1 MKVKRV
7 VQISVLLVI
16 LIGLSNCKK
25 SKTDVLYDKKYI
37 KEIKAARKDAV
48 FYMARNFV
56 PGGTFAIAKQG
67 KIIYSEGLGLAS
79 EDLDVPVTRDTKF
92 RIGQL
97 SELFTS
103 AIYQKMIED
112 GTLHPDSTVQY
123 YLPDFPEKQFKLPL
137 HHLIYHTSGI
147 REPGDNESDWRGLN
161 VTLEKGIDN
170 FKADSLTFPP
180 GMYVVPSM
188 FNYNLLGVVMEKATG
203 KKFHNLLEEYVT
215 DTLNLANTLPDN
227 PFSTIKGRADFYDH
241 NFIAQVVN
249 ATTRDLRFKV
259 PSEGL
264 LSNAEDLVKFGNAV
278 LYSDFFSEETKEKMF
293 EPVLLYNDI
302 PSSMAN
308 GWILMED
315 FKGHKIYG
323 RSGAV
328 TGGGAALLIYPDEE
342 LVIACATNLGSISDD
357 YPVFAMA
364 KHFFPEN
371 EEKPD
376 KNETGNMPGDAA
388 LPDKN

>member
-1 MKVKRV
+1 MKVKRI
-7 VQISVLLVI
+7 VQFSVLLVI

-25 SKTDVLYDKKYI
+25 SKTNVLYDKKYI

-92 RIGQL
+92 RIGQV

-103 AIYQKMIED
+103 AIYQKMIEN

-123 YLPDFPEKQFKLPL
+123 YFPDFPEKQFKLPL
-137 HHLIYHTSGI
+137 HHLVYHTSGI
-147 REPGDNESDWRGLN
+147 REPRNSEEDWRGLN

-170 FKADSLTFPP
+170 FKADSLEFPP
-180 GMYVVPSM
+180 GLYVVPSM
-188 FNYNLLGVVMEKATG
+188 FNYNLLGVVMEKVTG
-203 KKFHNLLEEYVT
+203 KKFHTILEEYVT

-227 PFSTIKGRADFYDH
+227 PLITINGRSDFYDH
-241 NFIAQVVN
+241 NFIAQVVP
-249 ATTRDLRFKV
+249 ATTRDLRFKT

-278 LYSDFFSEETKEKMF
+278 LYSDFFSKETKEKMF
-293 EPVLLYNDI
+293 EPVKLYNDI
-302 PSSMAN
+302 PSGMAN

-315 FKGHKIYG
+315 MKGRKMYG
-323 RSGAV
+323 RSGTV
-328 TGGGAALLIYPDEE
+328 TGGGAALLIYPEE
-342 LVIACATNLGSISDD
+342 EIVIACATNLGSFSDD

-364 KHFFPEN
+364 KHFFPEG
-371 EEKPD
+371 EEQP
-376 KNETGNMPGDAA
+376 NTTGNTSEETTR
-388 LPDKN
+388 